1 VPCTVKTAQVARQV
15 LITEKGFDPA
25 CVKVATGKQFFFVND
40 GKDPRT
46 ATSAADSPETFD
58 VNLPKQRFAYEHTFT
73 KKGTYIVHDKR
84 GKTSCTLIVF

>member
-1 VPCTVKTAQVARQV
+1 M
-15 LITEKGFDPA
+15 
-25 CVKVATGKQFFFVND
+25 KVAAGKQFFFVNA

-58 VNLPKQRFAYEHTFT
+58 VSLPKQRVAYEHTFV

-84 GKTSCTLIVF
+84 GKTSCTLFVI

>member
-15 LITEKGFDPA
+15 VITEKGFDPA
-25 CVKVATGKQFFFVND
+25 CAKVAAGKQFFFVNG

-73 KKGTYIVHDKR
+73 KKGTYIVHDKQ